1 MKNGLPS
8 LFVALAAT
16 AFFFFNAVSTALC
29 SLYPTEVFPTEIRG
43 AGVGFAT
50 ATSRIGAAAGTFLL
64 PIAMERLGMPPTML
78 IAAAICVAGGIVSH
92 LLAPETKGLAL
103 GEASAPAA
111 PHA

>member
-8 LFVALAAT
+8 LFVVLAAT

-50 ATSRIGAAAGTFLL
+50 ATSRIGAAA
-64 PIAMERLGMPPTML
+64 
-78 IAAAICVAGGIVSH
+78 ICVAGGIVSH

-103 GEASAPAA
+103 GEASAPAGPPA
-111 PHA
+111 